1 MTAVRDVPTRW
12 LSCHVAYA
20 CRHSGA
26 CCRSGWPLPVEAAV
40 VAAIDDAVVR
50 GKVWTVDGHANWLD
64 EAAHAPGD
72 VRGTFRQAHGGCV
85 FHVPAPPLTVRAG
98 SRERYCGLHAG
109 VGHAA
114 LPSSCQHFPRIC
126 LIDDRGVR
134 VSLSHFCP
142 TAAAMLVDHDAPL
155 AIVAGPAPVPSR
167 DVPEGLDARGQLPP
181 RLTERVLMDLDGL
194 TAWEAHVV
202 EVLAGAGAEASPE
215 RAVAR
220 VAADATRL
228 TGWSPAS
235 GRSLSAAVAAL
246 PSEGRSDDI
255 GVSAARLADAGTWP
269 EWFDLAVGTC
279 RGVWVPDPPPPDLAA
294 LDATLVAPV
303 WAAFAPAA
311 GRYLAARAFGAWI
324 AWQADAAVS
333 LATWLTLCHAVLRI
347 ECARACAGAGHPLE
361 RGLLLAAIR
370 QADLSLMHYGD
381 GPAIARAVT
390 AAARSSPAARRSS

>member
-1 MTAVRDVPTRW
+1 MSSAAELPVRW
-12 LSCHVAYA
+12 LSCHVHYA

-26 CCRSGWPLPVEAAV
+26 CCRSGWPLPVEHAA
-40 VAAIDDAVVR
+40 VAAIDAAVVR
-50 GKVWTVDGHANWLD
+50 GKVWTVDGHADWLD

-109 VGHAA
+109 LGHAA

-126 LIDDRGVR
+126 LVDDRGVR
-134 VSLSHFCP
+134 VSLSHYCP

-155 AIVAGPAPVPSR
+155 AIVEGPPPVPSR

-228 TGWSPAS
+228 TGWVPAS
-235 GRSLSAAVAAL
+235 GRSLAAAVAAL
-246 PSEGRSDDI
+246 PAEGRGDDI
-255 GVSAARLADAGTWP
+255 DVAAARLANAATWP
-269 EWFDLAVGTC
+269 AWSDVAADAC
-279 RGVWVPDPPPPDLAA
+279 RGPWVPDPPPPDLAA
-294 LDATLVAPV
+294 LDATFVAPV

-324 AWQADAAVS
+324 TWQADAAQS
-333 LATWLTLCHAVLRI
+333 LAAWLTLCHAALRI
-347 ECARACAGAGHPLE
+347 ECARTCGAAGRVLDRDAVV
-361 RGLLLAAIR
+361 AAIR
-370 QADLSLMHYGD
+370 QADLSLVHYAD
-381 GPAIARAVT
+381 AV
-390 AAARSSPAARRSS
+390 ALARRFGDVPS